1 MVDGEK
7 LVEGNV
13 SSLIKELI
21 RIFKILLGVLLFIL
35 VWFVINKDN
44 KDFLI
49 LKKNVWFRC

>member
-49 LKKNVWFRC
+49 LKKNV